1 MNLSDKL
8 LSKPLLFTVVP
19 IRDNKTGDPVH
30 DDKILKTLSQ
40 KRNEIVKVLSPIK
53 RVNAVN
59 VPELIEEN
67 HEGKPRYNSIYTRM
81 LARGIADD
89 LEVDA
94 IVNKVVVHIETYDD
108 FVAWLKETSSLGIR
122 NIIFVGGNTR
132 HHRYPGPGV
141 SEANIAANH
150 LFSNH
155 VIDEINIGNIC
166 LPERRDEAKKMLYK
180 TLTGARFFTTQM
192 LFDSKQISDLIIE
205 YDKQCLKAGV
215 RPGTIIL
222 SFAPLKSTADLNLLD
237 FLGVDLPEKVKGFI
251 LEEEGISASSIRS
264 IQNAAKVYRDVLETL
279 EKIETKVKIG
289 VNIEQLTKSNLSSS
303 VKMLEYFSRI
313 IDLDRTGI
321 DKMMTEF
328 C

>member
-30 DDKILKTLSQ
+30 DEKILKNLSM
-40 KRNEIVKVLSPIK
+40 KRSEIVKVLSPIK
-53 RVNAVN
+53 RLNAVN

-89 LEVDA
+89 LKVDA

-108 FVAWLKETSSLGIR
+108 FVAWLKETSSLGVK

-132 HHRYPGPGV
+132 HHKYPGPSV
-141 SEANIAANH
+141 SEANITTNH
-150 LFSNH
+150 LLTNH
-155 VIDEINIGNIC
+155 VINEVNIGNIC
-166 LPERRDEAKKMLYK
+166 LPERRDEAKKMLFK

-192 LFDSKQISDLIIE
+192 LFDSKQISDLIME

-215 RPGTIIL
+215 HPGAIIL

-237 FLGVDLPEKVKGFI
+237 FLGVDLPEKIKSFI

-264 IQNAAKVYRDVLETL
+264 IQNAANVYSGVLETL
-279 EKIETKVKIG
+279 EKIENRVKVGI
-289 VNIEQLTKSNLSSS
+289 NIEQLTKSNLSSS
-303 VKMLEYFSRI
+303 VKMLEYFSKI
-313 IDLDRTGI
+313 IDLDRNDL
-321 DKMMTEF
+321 DKMLTEF
-328 C
+328 N

>member
-30 DDKILKTLSQ
+30 DEKILKNLSM
-40 KRNEIVKVLSPIK
+40 KRSEIVKVLSPI
-53 RVNAVN
+53 RRLNAVN

-89 LEVDA
+89 LKVDA

-108 FVAWLKETSSLGIR
+108 FVAWLKETSTLGIR

-132 HHRYPGPGV
+132 HHKYPGPSV
-141 SEANIAANH
+141 SEANITANH
-150 LFSNH
+150 LLSSH
-155 VIDEINIGNIC
+155 VINQVNIGNIC

-180 TLTGARFFTTQM
+180 TLTGAKFFTTQM

-205 YDKQCLKAGV
+205 YDKQCLKADV
-215 RPGTIIL
+215 NPGTIIL

-237 FLGVDLPEKVKGFI
+237 FLGVDLPEKIKSFI

-264 IQNAAKVYRDVLETL
+264 IQNAANVYSGVLETL
-279 EKIETKVKIG
+279 EKIENRVKVGI
-289 VNIEQLTKSNLSSS
+289 NIEQLTKSNLSSS
-303 VKMLEYFSRI
+303 VKMLDYFSKI
-313 IDLDRTGI
+313 IDLNRKDL
-321 DKMMTEF
+321 DKMLTEF
-328 C
+328 N

>member
-30 DDKILKTLSQ
+30 DEKILKNLSM
-40 KRNEIVKVLSPIK
+40 KRSEIVKVLSPIK
-53 RVNAVN
+53 RLNAVN

-89 LEVDA
+89 LKVDA

-108 FVAWLKETSSLGIR
+108 FVAWLKETSSLGVK

-132 HHRYPGPGV
+132 HHKYPGPSV
-141 SEANIAANH
+141 SEANITTNH
-150 LFSNH
+150 LLSNH
-155 VIDEINIGNIC
+155 VINEVNIGNIC

-192 LFDSKQISDLIIE
+192 LFDSRQISDLIME
-205 YDKQCLKAGV
+205 YDKQCQKAGV

-237 FLGVDLPEKVKGFI
+237 FLGVDLPEKIKSFI

-264 IQNAAKVYRDVLETL
+264 IQNAANVYRGVLETL
-279 EKIETKVKIG
+279 EKIENRVKVG

-303 VKMLEYFSRI
+303 VRMLEYFSKI
-313 IDLDRTGI
+313 IDLNRNDL
-321 DKMMTEF
+321 DKMLTEF
-328 C
+328 N

>member
-1 MNLSDKL
+1 MNLSES
-8 LSKPLLFTVVP
+8 LSKRPLVFTVVP

-30 DDKILKTLSQ
+30 DEKILKNLSL
-40 KRNEIVKVLSPIK
+40 KRSEISRALSPIK
-53 RVNAVN
+53 RLNAVN

-81 LARGIADD
+81 LARGVADD
-89 LEVDA
+89 INSDA

-108 FVAWLKETSSLGIR
+108 FVAWLKETSTLGIK

-132 HHRYPGPGV
+132 HHKYPGPSV
-141 SEANIAANH
+141 SEANITANH
-150 LFSNH
+150 LLSKH
-155 VIDEINIGNIC
+155 VIGQINIGNIC

-180 TLTGARFFTTQM
+180 TLTGAKFFTTQM

-205 YDKQCLKAGV
+205 YDKQCLNAGV
-215 RPGTIIL
+215 HPGTIIM

-237 FLGVDLPEKVKGFI
+237 FLGVDLPEKIKSFI

-264 IQNAAKVYRDVLETL
+264 IQNAANVYRVVLETL
-279 EKIETKVKIG
+279 ESIDNRVNIG

-303 VKMLEYFSRI
+303 VRMLEYFSKI
-313 IDLDRTGI
+313 IDLNLSEIDRI
-321 DKMMTEF
+321 MAESN
-328 C
+328 

>member
-1 MNLSDKL
+1 MNLSDGL
-8 LSKPLLFTVVP
+8 LTKPLLFTVVP

-30 DDKILKTLSQ
+30 DDKILKNLSQ
-40 KRNEIVKVLSPIK
+40 KRNEIVKALSPIK
-53 RVNAVN
+53 RLTAVN

-89 LEVDA
+89 LKVDA
-94 IVNKVVVHIETYDD
+94 IVNKVVVHIETYED

-141 SEANIAANH
+141 PEANITANH
-150 LFSNH
+150 LLSNH
-155 VIDEINIGNIC
+155 VINEINIGNIC

-180 TLTGARFFTTQM
+180 TLTGAKFFTTQM
-192 LFDSKQISDLIIE
+192 LFDSRQISDLIIE
-205 YDKQCLKAGV
+205 YDKQCTKAGV
-215 RPGTIIL
+215 SPGTIIL

-237 FLGVDLPEKVKGFI
+237 FLGVDLPERTKSFI

-264 IQNAAKVYRDVLETL
+264 IQNAANVYSVVLETV
-279 EKIETKVKIG
+279 EKIENRVKIG

-303 VKMLEYFSRI
+303 VKMIEYFSKI
-313 IDLDRTGI
+313 IDLKSDDI
-321 DKMMTEF
+321 DKRIAEF
-328 C
+328 N